1 MFDEE
6 VNSPQK
12 RFKAMI
18 GRLLWLEPKNK
29 YWVEL
34 VRHLR
39 GVYTIFFSIR
49 VATKVF
55 KPLILFGIFR
65 FYDIKDTG
73 IPIHIWGGDNMV

>member
-6 VNSPQK
+6 VNYPQK

-34 VRHLR
+34 VR
-39 GVYTIFFSIR
+39 
-49 VATKVF
+49 
-55 KPLILFGIFR
+55 
-65 FYDIKDTG
+65 
-73 IPIHIWGGDNMV
+73 